1 MPLGTQLRTRQAQ
14 VFRMGQVV
22 GILQMSSGEVEDH
35 LADCARDNPLLVVRA
50 RPPLRLGNAATEA
63 LELTA
68 ADVASSLYDHAI
80 RQLAGLLAGGGPV
93 ARLVMALI
101 EDLEPSG
108 WLGRPLALIA
118 VELRLPVAV
127 VEQGLALVQRR
138 IEPAGLFARNLEECL
153 RLQAEDRGLLDAAM
167 AQVLAHLRVMERGGL
182 AALIA
187 ATGLEAEAVARCLA
201 TIRRLDPKPGAA
213 FTRDPALLREPDVRV
228 SPGPDGWQID
238 FAADRR
244 AEVGILPLRP
254 GEASPGLREAQAQAR
269 ALKQALALR
278 QSAIRRVM
286 AVLVARQDGYFREGP
301 SGQQPLTMAEIA
313 AETGFHAS
321 TVSRVLAGLLIE
333 GPGGIVAARDL
344 CVGAA
349 CADGASKP
357 RVMARLRAWIAAED
371 PGDPL
376 SDQMLAARL
385 AAEGMAVS
393 RRVVAKYRHEIGKA
407 PAAQR
412 RHSA

>member
-1 MPLGTQLRTRQAQ
+1 MRTRQAQ

-22 GILQMSSGEVEDH
+22 GILQMSAGEVEDH
-35 LADCARDNPLLVVRA
+35 LTDCARDNPLLVVRA
-50 RPPLRLGNAATEA
+50 RPPMRLGNSTTEA

-68 ADVASSLYDHAI
+68 ADSASSLYDHAM

-108 WLGRPLALIA
+108 WLSRPVALIA
-118 VELRLPVAV
+118 AELGLSVEV
-127 VEQGLALVQRR
+127 VDKGLALVQRR

-153 RLQAEDRGLLDAAM
+153 RLQVQDRGLYDAAM
-167 AQVLAHLRVMERGGL
+167 ALVLRHLAVMERGGR
-182 AALIA
+182 AALVA
-187 ATGLEAEAVARCLA
+187 ATGLEPGEVARCLA
-201 TIRRLDPKPGAA
+201 TLRRLDPKPGAA
-213 FTRDPALLREPDVRV
+213 FVRDPTLMREPDVRV
-228 SPGPDGWQID
+228 TPGAEGWQVE
-238 FAADRR
+238 FAFEREAQI
-244 AEVGILPLRP
+244 GILPMGP
-254 GEASPGLREAQAQAR
+254 GAATPALREAQAQAR
-269 ALKQALALR
+269 ALRQALALR

-286 AVLVARQDGYFREGP
+286 AVLVARQGGYFRGGAEALVP
-301 SGQQPLTMAEIA
+301 MTMAEIA

-371 PGDPL
+371 PGNPL
-376 SDQMLAARL
+376 SDQDLAERL

-393 RRVVAKYRHEIGKA
+393 RRVVAKYRQEIGKA

-412 RHSA
+412 RQSA